1 LTRAG
6 RFVTAFSVPASPSA
20 SFYESLACAAPPR
33 ALWLPDWAFTGWL
46 AVVLAVSVF
55 IFVKPVDAVYAWI
68 GLQVLPLDWNMTLF
82 GMSWAAFASYFVFV
96 AACVLARR
104 RGAFSW
110 AQRHLACGRCRRQ
123 PSLHRRLRAEWSRQ
137 LHAVTRGGK
146 AEAGSHAAVVVASP
160 LRAMAVQEHLRK
172 SGGAAAAI

>member
-1 LTRAG
+1 MSMLQYVA
-6 RFVTAFSVPASPSA
+6 VAAIFSIGWPWKRST
-20 SFYESLACAAPPR
+20 LR
-33 ALWLPDWAFTGWL
+33 NWAFTGWL

-68 GLQVLPLDWNMTLF
+68 GLQVLPLDWNITLF

-160 LRAMAVQEHLRK
+160 LRASL
-172 SGGAAAAI
+172 AAQRPQFKAARA